1 MNPSGTH
8 LVYQFGEFE
17 VDASQRLLRSR
28 GHSEPIRLTSRAFD
42 TLLYLIEH
50 RGELIDKAALM
61 KAIWP
66 NVIVEENNLS
76 QNISTLRRVL
86 GESASQHR
94 FIVTVPGRGYRFV
107 ADVGVVQLTHPGSD
121 RAAAAESALGV
132 RHSQPR
138 PAVQFCKTSD
148 GVRLAYAIT
157 GEGPPLV
164 RAGHWLSHVEHDW
177 ESPVY
182 KHLLWDLSAQYLL
195 VRYDHR
201 GNGLS
206 DWDVGDIC
214 LESLLR
220 DLETVVDAVRVERF
234 ALLAMSAGSPV
245 AIAYAAKHPERL
257 THLVLYGSFHRPSH
271 SDEELHALATLMK
284 EHWGRS
290 NPAFRQ
296 VFTTAALPNSTL
308 EEQEWF
314 NEQQRITASPDNA
327 VRILQ
332 AIHYMDVSEVIGQ
345 IRVPTLVIHVRG
357 DAAVPVEAGR
367 SVAASIPGARFVLI
381 EGQNH
386 MLLERDPVSARFKQ
400 ELFAFLGGPRAA

>member
-1 MNPSGTH
+1 MNGSGTR
-8 LVYQFGEFE
+8 LVYQFGEFQ
-17 VDASQRLLRSR
+17 VDVTQRLLRAR
-28 GHSEPIRLTSRAFD
+28 GHSEPIPLTSRAFD

-50 RGELIDKAALM
+50 RGELIDKATLM

-76 QNISTLRRVL
+76 QNISTLRRTL
-86 GESASQHR
+86 GESATEHR
-94 FIVTVPGRGYRFV
+94 FIVTAPGRGYRFV
-107 ADVGVVQLTHPGSD
+107 AEVGVVQSPDAGLN
-121 RAAAAESALGV
+121 RADAGDGTRGA
-132 RHSQPR
+132 RHLQPY
-138 PAVQFCKTSD
+138 PTVQFCKTSD

-157 GEGPPLV
+157 GKGSPLV
-164 RAGHWLSHVEHDW
+164 RAGHWLSHVERDW

-182 KHLLWDLSAQYLL
+182 KHLLWDLSARYLL

-206 DWDVGDIC
+206 DWDSDDIS

-220 DLETVVDAVRVERF
+220 DLETVVDAARVERF
-234 ALLAMSAGSPV
+234 ALLGMSAGSPV

-296 VFTTAALPNSTL
+296 VFTTAALPDSTL

-327 VRILQ
+327 VRILK
-332 AIHYMDVSEVIGQ
+332 AIHYMDVSDVIGQ
-345 IRVPTLVIHVRG
+345 VRVPTLVIHVRG

-400 ELFAFLGGPRAA
+400 ELFAFLQENAD